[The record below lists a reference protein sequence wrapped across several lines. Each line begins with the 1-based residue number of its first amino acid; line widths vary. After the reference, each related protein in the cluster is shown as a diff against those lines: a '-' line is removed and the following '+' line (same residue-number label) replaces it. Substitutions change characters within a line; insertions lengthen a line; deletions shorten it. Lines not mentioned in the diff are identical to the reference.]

1 MPLTL
6 SPMTEADLP
15 TYTTIDQLAFADQ
28 PLTPLLWPRGLSS
41 ASRAH
46 LIASNARALTHDPT
60 SHFLK
65 VTDTASNTIVACA
78 HWCRTPP
85 RDPAVLA
92 KGPQQLPE
100 EWAPGA
106 NAAMKRVLF
115 GSFLRNRDE
124 VVGGRPHWALF
135 VLVTRPEW
143 QGRGAGGMLV
153 RWGVERA
160 DEEGWECYLEASPKG
175 RGLYEKFGFR
185 VVRELVTD
193 LREWGGKEGE
203 EIRNSGMVRG
213 VRGGEFREE
222 ER

>member
-15 TYTTIDQLAFADQ
+15 TYTTIDSLAFADQ
-28 PLTPLLWPRGLSS
+28 PLIPLLWPDGLSP
-41 ASRAH
+41 AARAH
-46 LIASNARALTHDPT
+46 LIAQNARALLHDPS

-65 VTDTASNTIVACA
+65 VTDSDSDTIVACA
-78 HWCRTPP
+78 HWSRTPA
-85 RDPAVLA
+85 RTAAQLA
-92 KGPQQLPE
+92 QGPQLPE
-100 EWAPGA
+100 EWPPGA
-106 NAAMKRVLF
+106 NVGLKRVVF
-115 GSFLRNRDE
+115 EKFLRTRDE
-124 VVGGRPHWALF
+124 LVGGRPHWALF
-135 VLVTRPEW
+135 ILVTRPEW
-143 QGRGAGGMLV
+143 QGRGAGSLLV

-203 EIRNSGMVRG
+203 EVKSAGMVRG
-213 VRGGEFREE
+213 IGGGELEK
-222 ER
+222 